1 MKRESDAIVP
11 KGAMTGSA
19 LRWTEVCGN
28 SQCRTGWLQL
38 FRRRSVPRFE
48 GKWACSARC
57 MEQIVAESVRYQIE
71 SWQPAAQERA
81 LRMPLGLILLSR
93 GWITRQELQEAL
105 AAQRSA
111 CHGRIGEWLRRLHG
125 IGEETITKA
134 LGIQWNCAVLPSG
147 TPALEFAP
155 SCVPAFLRKRYRL
168 ALLRQRPDASLY
180 LAGRDRAEHA
190 AARALEHMLGEPVQA
205 AFLEDSAWSSEN
217 MDAVDA
223 TELHLPGQD
232 GVVTCIAGLLEQLQP
247 ADARLVRIHDH
258 LWLRV
263 WPTGRA
269 RRLSA
274 TRDLIFSLR
283 QEPADASVV
292 AISCLEQPKKALP

>member
-1 MKRESDAIVP
+1 MRRENDGIVP
-11 KGAMTGSA
+11 KWATTGSA

-38 FRRRSVPRFE
+38 FRRRSAPRFE

-57 MEQIVAESVRYQIE
+57 MEQIVTESVRYQIE
-71 SWQPAAQERA
+71 SWQPTAQERA

-105 AAQRSA
+105 AAQRNA
-111 CHGRIGEWLRRLHG
+111 RHGRIGEWLRRLHG
-125 IGEETITKA
+125 IGEETIIKA

-155 SCVPAFLRKRYRL
+155 SCVPAFLRRRYRL
-168 ALLRQRPDASLY
+168 ALVRQGPDASLY

-190 AARALEHMLGEPVQA
+190 AARVLEYMLGERVQA
-205 AFLEDSAWSSEN
+205 AFLEDSAWGPET
-217 MDAVDA
+217 MDTVDA
-223 TELHLPGQD
+223 AELHLPGRD
-232 GVVTCIAGLLEQLQP
+232 GVVACIAEQLEQFQP
-247 ADARLVRIHDH
+247 ADARLARIHDH
-258 LWLRV
+258 LWLRI
-263 WPTGRA
+263 WLAGRA
-269 RRLSA
+269 RSLSG

-283 QEPADASVV
+283 QEPADATVI